1 MNTASKL
8 MLAAGALAA
17 GTQLTALYAQQTP
30 GLAAD
35 LAITIEPLASP
46 AGDNSLEPQ
55 MTTGGGR
62 TILSWLVRAGSR
74 TSLQFAERT
83 AAGWTPVTTA
93 ASGTDFMI
101 NSADVPS
108 VRRLADGS
116 LVAQWLQEDGPD
128 PEAYKL
134 RLARSSDQGRTW
146 STPVSPH
153 RDKVQTQHGFASFFE
168 PPAGGFGVVWLDGRA
183 IDPDAP
189 EGAGNMALRAATFD
203 RAGKQLGEVVV
214 DARVCECCQTAAA
227 STTNGVLVAY
237 RDRSTGEVRDIVVRR
252 LVAGR
257 WSEPTTAHDDGW
269 TIKAC
274 PVNGPALAARGS
286 EVAVAWFTGKGD
298 VGHSF
303 VVFSHDGGQTF
314 GAPVGLDEGSSV
326 GRVGV
331 ELLADGSAVATWVD
345 GSGERP
351 SFMARRVEA
360 TGRRG
365 AVARIG
371 ESSGTRYPRVAQ
383 AAGEV
388 LFAWTDT
395 AGSSSSAVRV
405 ARAPIR

>member
-168 PPAGGFGVVWLDGRA
+168 SPGGGFGVVWLDGRA

-203 RAGKQLGEVVV
+203 RAGKPLGEAVV

-227 STTNGVLVAY
+227 STADGVLVAY
-237 RDRSTGEVRDIVVRR
+237 RDRSASEVRDIVVRR
-252 LVAGR
+252 FVAGR
-257 WSEPTTAHDDGW
+257 WTEPVTVHNDAW

-274 PVNGPALAARGS
+274 PVNGPALAARDR
-286 EVAVAWFTGKGD
+286 EVVVAWYTGKGD
-298 VGHSF
+298 IGHSF
-303 VVFSHDGGQTF
+303 LAFSEDGGQSF
-314 GAPVGLDEGSSV
+314 GPPVALDEKRSD

-331 ELLADGSAVATWVD
+331 ELLTDGSAVASWVD
-345 GSGERP
+345 AGGDRP
-351 SFMARRVEA
+351 SFMARRVDRK
-360 TGRRG
+360 GRRG
-365 AVARIG
+365 PAARIG
-371 ESSGTRYPRVAQ
+371 ESGGTRYPRLARS
-383 AAGEV
+383 GDEL

-395 AGSSSSAVRV
+395 AKSSTVVRLAHGS
-405 ARAPIR
+405 IR